1 MDKQKVKEILSK
13 IGKEVEKWTKIIINA
28 IKFIWDIITTCY
40 VVWLGMLG
48 AAIVLLELPILQAM
62 NSGVANASPELS
74 LISVLVCIGGLIL
87 ISVPFIYLSLYWRIT
102 E

>member
-13 IGKEVEKWTKIIINA
+13 IGKEVEKWTK
-28 IKFIWDIITTCY
+28 FIWDIITICY
-40 VVWLGMLG
+40 VSWLGMLG

-62 NSGVANASPELS
+62 NAGVANASPELN

>member
-13 IGKEVEKWTKIIINA
+13 IGKEVEKWTKLFVDCFTLA
-28 IKFIWDIITTCY
+28 VVVGLGFIGFFITTY
-40 VVWLGMLG
+40 DMTL
-48 AAIVLLELPILQAM
+48 LQAF
-62 NSGVANASPELS
+62 NAGDITGASPELG
-74 LISVLVCIGGLIL
+74 VLLSILALVGIIL

>member
-13 IGKEVEKWTKIIINA
+13 IGKEVEKWTK
-28 IKFIWDIITTCY
+28 FICDIITICY

-48 AAIVLLELPILQAM
+48 AAIVLLELPILQAV
-62 NSGVANASPELS
+62 NTGVANASPEFS